1 MTRLSPEAKQAII
14 AKALATNCRGIR
26 ELATLHNVGYSTL
39 YQWVRGCR
47 TGKLRTQG
55 SGAATGQ
62 CTQSERFE
70 HLIATS
76 MLDEAAVGAYC
87 RERGLFSHQL
97 PLWKKEFMSQNKEQK
112 NNSEQLELKA
122 LRAENKLLKQ
132 DLRRKDKALA
142 ETAALLILKKKAT
155 FLWGDPEDV

>member
-14 AKALATNCRGIR
+14 AKALTANGHGIR

-39 YQWVRGCR
+39 YQWVKGCR
-47 TGKLRTQG
+47 AGKLRTH
-55 SGAATGQ
+55 SGTAAGQ
-62 CTQSERFE
+62 HTQAERFE
-70 HLIATS
+70 HLMATS

-97 PLWKKEFMSQNKEQK
+97 TLWKKEFMSQNKEQK
-112 NNSEQLELKA
+112 NNSEHSELKA
-122 LRAENKLLKQ
+122 LRLENKLLKH

-155 FLWGDPEDV
+155 LLWGDHEDV